1 MFRILK
7 KRELTPGVVLM
18 EIDAPLVA
26 RKAQAGQFIILRID
40 EEGERIPLTVADF
53 KRSTGVMTIV
63 FLVVGTTTARLA
75 AMNEGDSLAD
85 FVGPLGHPTEIR
97 KYGTVVLVG
106 GGLGIAPI
114 FPVARS
120 MKRAGN
126 RVVSIIGAR
135 SRDLLFYVDKMKRA
149 SHELLLA
156 TDDGTAGTKG
166 FVTTVLQQRLD
177 QGPPPDLV
185 MAVGPVV
192 MMRAVAALTAKY
204 NVKTIVSLNPIMLDG
219 TGMCGVCRVSVGGAT
234 KFACVDGPDFDAHQV
249 DFDGLVKRQRIYLD
263 EEKRSMEL
271 YRHKCSGGCNHG

>member
-1 MFRILK
+1 
-7 KRELTPGVVLM
+7 
-18 EIDAPLVA
+18 
-26 RKAQAGQFIILRID
+26 
-40 EEGERIPLTVADF
+40 
-53 KRSTGVMTIV
+53 
-63 FLVVGTTTARLA
+63 
-75 AMNEGDSLAD
+75 
-85 FVGPLGHPTEIR
+85 
-97 KYGTVVLVG
+97 
-106 GGLGIAPI
+106 
-114 FPVARS
+114 
-120 MKRAGN
+120 
-126 RVVSIIGAR
+126 
-135 SRDLLFYVDKMKRA
+135 
-149 SHELLLA
+149 
-156 TDDGTAGTKG
+156 
-166 FVTTVLQQRLD
+166 VLQQRLD